1 MCPRDVAVGIPSV
14 SSLKVVHSGPAI
26 PELFQNA
33 GSVTGKFWVYV
44 PIISVAMVMQEGH
57 TFCKR
62 RHSGLG
68 HNPNLNCF

>member
-1 MCPRDVAVGIPSV
+1 MD
-14 SSLKVVHSGPAI
+14 LTI

-33 GSVTGKFWVYV
+33 GCVIDKFWVYV
-44 PIISVAMVMQEGH
+44 PIISVAMVMQECH

-68 HNPNLNCF
+68 HNSNLVSKTLVFNLFPFSS